1 MQRMNRRTFIGTSIA
16 ASLSSVYCDWAAAGK
31 PVWAADSA
39 PPFESKAPEEAHS
52 INPIGL
58 QLYTVRAAM
67 KTDFEGT
74 IAKVAATGYKEVE
87 FADILKPNAGYFG
100 RSSKA
105 VRELLDKNGLVAPS
119 AHAGYDIVEKKWPEA
134 LEAAKI
140 VGHRYIICPWIDE
153 KQRAEAGGW
162 KRAFDLFN
170 KAGEE
175 SKKAGVQFGYHNHS
189 FEFQEDKSLGGK
201 LPYDFLLAETDPK
214 LVAMEMDLCWIS
226 VAGKDPLAYFE
237 KYPGRFPL
245 VHVKDW
251 VKDASSNSG
260 YQGAMGQS
268 VRYGGRMADVG
279 QGSIDWKNLFAH
291 AGKAGI
297 QHYFVENDDPKSAFD
312 DIKISYNYLHELR
325 F

>member
-1 MQRMNRRTFIGTSIA
+1 MQRMNRRTFIGTSLA
-16 ASLSSVYCDWAAAGK
+16 ATLSAAAKPSWAAARLNPGF
-31 PVWAADSA
+31 A
-39 PPFESKAPEEAHS
+39 KAIPE
-52 INPIGL
+52 NPTHKIARIGL

-67 KTDFEGT
+67 KTDFGGT

-87 FADILKPNAGYFG
+87 FAGYYDH
-100 RSSKA
+100 SPKEI
-105 VRELLDKNGLVAPS
+105 RELLDKDGLVAPS
-119 AHAGYDIVEKKWPEA
+119 CHVGYDVVEKKWSEA

-140 VGHRYIICPWIDE
+140 VGHSYIICPWIDE
-153 KQRAEAGGW
+153 KQRTGPDGW
-162 KRAFDLFN
+162 KRAADLFN

-175 SKKAGVQFGYHNHS
+175 SQKAGIQFGYHNHS
-189 FEFQEDKSLGGK
+189 FEFQPADSLGGK

-226 VAGKDPLAYFE
+226 VAGKDPIAYFD

-260 YQGAMGQS
+260 YQGAMGQT
-268 VRYGGRMADVG
+268 VRYGGHMADVG

-291 AGKAGI
+291 ADKAGI

-312 DIKISYNYLHELR
+312 DIKISYTYLRNLK

>member
-1 MQRMNRRTFIGTSIA
+1 MHRMNRRTFIGSSIA
-16 ASLSSVYCDWAAAGK
+16 ASLSLYSERAAAAK
-31 PVWAADSA
+31 PAWAADSA
-39 PPFESKAPEEAHS
+39 LPLNSRVLGDAHS

-67 KTDFEGT
+67 KTDFAGT

-87 FADILKPNAGYFG
+87 FAGYFNHSP
-100 RSSKA
+100 RD
-105 VRELLDKNGLVAPS
+105 VRELLDKNGLVSPS
-119 AHAGYDIVEKKWPEA
+119 CHVDYPTVQNKWPET

-140 VGHRYIICPWIDE
+140 VGHNFIICPWIDE

-162 KRAFDLFN
+162 KRAAELFN

-175 SKKAGVQFGYHNHS
+175 SKKAGIQFGYHNHS

-214 LVAMEMDLCWIS
+214 FVAFEMDLCWIN
-226 VAGKDPLAYFE
+226 VAGKDPLAYWD

-245 VHVKDW
+245 VHVKDY
-251 VKDASSNSG
+251 VKDPHSTSS
-260 YQGAMGQS
+260 YQGATGS
-268 VRYGGRMADVG
+268 VKFEGHLADVG
-279 QGSIDWKNLFAH
+279 QGAINWKNLFAND
-291 AGKAGI
+291 AKAGI
-297 QHYFVENDDPKSAFD
+297 RHYFVENDDPKSAFD
-312 DIKISYNYLHELR
+312 DIKISYNYLRDLK